1 MKDIADNI
9 LELIE
14 VIKELPDD
22 KIMISQHNELILV
35 IGMGKKSKEFAI
47 GLEKAEISNEESMKK
62 KIDDL

>member
-9 LELIE
+9 LELME

-22 KIMISQHNELILV
+22 KIMISQHNELVLV
-35 IGMGKKSKEFAI
+35 IGMGKKSKEFVM

-62 KIDDL
+62 KMDDL